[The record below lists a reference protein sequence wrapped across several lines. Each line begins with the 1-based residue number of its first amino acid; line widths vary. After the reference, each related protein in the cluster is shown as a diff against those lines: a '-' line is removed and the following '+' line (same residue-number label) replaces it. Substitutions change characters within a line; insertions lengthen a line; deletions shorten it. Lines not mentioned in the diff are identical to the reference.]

1 MPSPVHLT
9 GNQIRVIQ
17 IDDDKDHLF
26 LMKLNLERVNPGL
39 EVVGFTDVDLFFDE
53 VSRKDL
59 DCIITD
65 YKMATM
71 DGVSLAIKVRETT
84 DTPIILYTGRGSEEI
99 AERAFNAGIDD
110 YVRKDVGLDHYMV
123 LSKNIENLVEKARHK
138 KDLARKTRI
147 LEDLHHYSTILA
159 QATSLEEIVSTIHE
173 TIDDIFKPDSGSF
186 AFVRGN
192 VLRHEFIWSMGK
204 YHVVEMPLEGKG
216 ITVRAVNE
224 GVSQLVKN
232 IEDDPEYRSFFP
244 DTETKS
250 ELAVPIKINGVVIAV
265 LNLESNEA
273 FAFDEN
279 DQRLLEIFSEHV
291 AVSMERLNQKQ
302 LIEKMER
309 LRIRETLEGYKK
321 ISQMVRHDL
330 RNPIN
335 NLRLALK
342 VIRENPE
349 KYEEMIETME
359 KNVHFAEEIMND
371 WKLQT
376 MSGDL
381 QIQPVSVLE
390 LVRDS
395 LEFVEKPENVNVTVN
410 IQEDLVIPLDYNRMK
425 RAFVNLIINS
435 YEAMPD
441 GGELE
446 ISSHAASGE
455 TEITV
460 KDSGVGMTKEQMHN
474 LFQPFFTTKAYGTGL
489 GLAYCKQTIND
500 HNGEIYVDSEIMKG
514 TKFRIVFTSREQER
528 PDQVENEFEL
538 IQFTQV

>member
-1 MPSPVHLT
+1 MSSSIHPN
-9 GNQIRVIQ
+9 GNQMRVLH
-17 IDDDKDHLF
+17 IDDDKDYLY
-26 LMKLNLERVNPGL
+26 LTKLNLERVNPRL
-39 EVVGFTDVDLFFDE
+39 KVVDFTDVDRFFDE
-53 VSRKDL
+53 VSRREF

-65 YKMATM
+65 YKMAAM
-71 DGVSLAIKVRETT
+71 DGISLADKVRETT
-84 DTPIILYTGRGSEEI
+84 ETPIILYTGRGSEEI

-110 YVRKDVGLDHYMV
+110 YIRKDVGLDHYMV
-123 LSKNIENLVEKARHK
+123 LSKNIENLVEKTRHK
-138 KDLARKTRI
+138 KDLTRKTRI
-147 LEDLHHYSTILA
+147 LEELHRHSTLLA
-159 QATSLEEIVSTIHE
+159 QATSLAEIVSIIHK
-173 TIDDIFKPDSGSF
+173 TIDDIFKPDAGSF

-192 VLRHEFIWSMGK
+192 VLRHEFIWSMEK
-204 YHVVEMPLEGKG
+204 YHIVEMPLEGKG

-224 GVSQLVKN
+224 GASQLVKN
-232 IEDDPEYRSFFP
+232 IEDDPEYKVFFP
-244 DTETKS
+244 DVETRS

-265 LNLESNEA
+265 LNLESNEV

-291 AVSMERLNQKQ
+291 AASMERLNQKQ

-335 NLRLALK
+335 NLGLALK
-342 VIRENPE
+342 VIKENPE
-349 KYEEMIETME
+349 EYTDMIEVME
-359 KNVHFAEEIMND
+359 KNVRFAEEIMND

-381 QIQPVSVLE
+381 QIQPVSVHE

-395 LEFVEKPENVNVTVN
+395 LEFVEKPEGVDVIVN

-425 RAFVNLIINS
+425 RVFVNFIINS
-435 YEAMPD
+435 CEAMPK
-441 GGELE
+441 GGKLE
-446 ISSHAASGE
+446 ISSHVAGGK

-460 KDSGVGMTKEQMHN
+460 KDSGVGMTRDQVRK

-489 GLAYCKQTIND
+489 GLAYCKQTVND
-500 HNGEIYVDSEIMKG
+500 HNGEIFVDSEIMKG
-514 TKFRIVFTSREQER
+514 TEFRIVFTPREQEK
-528 PDQVENEFEL
+528 PEHVENEFEL
-538 IQFTQV
+538 IQFTRV